1 MLHLIMVQVEVVVL
15 LLQEQLELL
24 RQVVLV
30 GLVRL
35 LQLMEL
41 Q

>member
-1 MLHLIMVQVEVVVL
+1 MVQVEVVVL